1 MANLFD
7 PNEAPEG
14 EPTEIVVGDFIQW
27 KRSDIAADYP
37 TSEGYTAEYVARI
50 TGGGSTEIKLPQAAG
65 STDAYYL
72 FTVSSETSASFIPGK
87 YHWQLEITQTSSGNR
102 IVVDIGDFQAIPDMD
117 SNQAD
122 PRIHAEIMVA
132 KIETILQGKA
142 DSDVSSYSIAG
153 RSLTKMSFQE
163 LVDAR
168 DYYKREVVSHNNA
181 ELVKRGKKNGATV
194 QVRF

>member
-7 PNEAPEG
+7 AANAPEG

-27 KRSDIAADYP
+27 KRSDIADDYP
-37 TSEGYTAEYVARI
+37 TSSGFTAEYVARI
-50 TGGGSTEIKLPQAAG
+50 TGGGSTEIKMPQAAG
-65 STDAYYL
+65 STDDYYL
-72 FTVSSETSASFIPGK
+72 FSVSSETSATFLPGL

-102 IVVDIGDFQAIPDMD
+102 IVVDIGDFEAIPDMD

-122 PRIHAEIMVA
+122 PRIHAEIMVD

-142 DSDVSSYSIAG
+142 DSDVASYSIAG
-153 RSLTKMSFQE
+153 RSLTKLSFQE
-163 LVDAR
+163 LLDAR
-168 DYYKREVVSHNNA
+168 DHYRREVVQHKNA
-181 ELVKRGKKNGATV
+181 ELVKRGKKNGSTI

>member
-7 PNEAPEG
+7 PNEAPEY
-14 EPTEIVVGDFIQW
+14 EPTEIVVGDYLQW
-27 KRSDIAADYP
+27 KRSDLVADYP
-37 TSEGYTAEYVARI
+37 LAEYSAEYVARI
-50 TGGGSTEIKLPQAAG
+50 TGGGASEIKLPATESG
-65 STDAYYL
+65 GTYL
-72 FTVSSETSASFIPGK
+72 FTVDSATSAEFVPGF
-87 YHWQLEITQTSSGNR
+87 YHWQLEVTQTSSGNR
-102 IVVDIGDFQAIPDMD
+102 VVVDIGDFTAVPDMD
-117 SNQAD
+117 NNQAD

-132 KIETILQGKA
+132 KIETILEGKA

-168 DYYKREVVSHNNA
+168 NYYKREVVAHNNA
-181 ELVKRGKKNGATV
+181 ALVKRGKKNGATV